1 LWTKSGIRFTTGD
14 GVYTAGLD
22 GNWDIIISRQAG
34 SVTVTVNGVGRGAAK
49 VPYTAGIE
57 SIGIA
62 LKPGVFLRD
71 LKEKEIVDRQHVLGK
86 NGDTQVVSNG

>member
-1 LWTKSGIRFTTGD
+1 M
-14 GVYTAGLD
+14 
-22 GNWDIIISRQAG
+22 
-34 SVTVTVNGVGRGAAK
+34 TVTVNGVGRGAAK